1 MIFALPREK
10 KRSFLIIA
18 RLRITLA
25 LHWYGELVSS
35 TELINLISHLKRFKS

>member
-1 MIFALPREK
+1 MIFALPREKK

-18 RLRITLA
+18 RLRRTLA

-35 TELINLISHLKRFKS
+35 TELINLISDLKKI